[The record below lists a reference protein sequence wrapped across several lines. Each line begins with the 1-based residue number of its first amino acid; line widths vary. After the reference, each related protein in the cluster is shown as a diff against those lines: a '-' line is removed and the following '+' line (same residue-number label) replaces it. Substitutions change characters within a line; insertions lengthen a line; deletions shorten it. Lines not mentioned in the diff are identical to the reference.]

1 MKKIAR
7 LVAVLL
13 CICML
18 FTSCAPVGTNGEKT
32 ADSEYSQEVQNLEK
46 LCKVWGY
53 TKYNHP
59 AFLFGEKDWDEEL
72 LNLIPVVSEAKS
84 DEVNDILHE
93 WFVSLGEI
101 DYGTS
106 RPGSKPIESEA
117 VVQADTNWILDEAY
131 LGEALSADM
140 QKMGPV
146 PKIDRS
152 KAPVKFSTGQSVP
165 NFKMENTDAGCSYQ
179 TEEERLLG
187 LFRVWNAI
195 EYYFPYLD
203 IMDESWHDLLNE
215 FIPKILEASDVQSFE
230 LTICEMTAHL
240 HDVHVGLIKSQPLNA
255 VVGEYLAPVN
265 MLRTEEGQWV
275 VSDLR
280 GDCPLQAGDVILKL
294 DGTDIKEV
302 EENRKKY
309 VSVPNDEKLNNPLGV
324 YLLRSKDEEMEITVL
339 RDGKEE
345 TYSVKGTTEYTRMA
359 RKREKSHEILD
370 GNIGLIN
377 PDSLS
382 TGDTGTVVRQAMEDL
397 RDTDGLIID
406 LRQYPSDTSMH
417 SFLSTYLQK
426 VGAVYNIMTVPS
438 QSVPGTFIK
447 QEMVSMGVIPAS
459 FYYEK
464 PVVVLMDESSISN
477 TEWSIMDLRT
487 GDNVVVLGNTSLGT
501 DGDITELPL
510 PNGNGLCFTSCGIYT
525 PEMGQTQR
533 IGLSPD
539 IEVYPTVE
547 GIKEGRDELKEAAVA
562 YIQEQNVK

>member
-18 FTSCAPVGTNGEKT
+18 FTSCTPAGQSVDSNGNT
-32 ADSEYSQEVQNLEK
+32 VNSQKVENLEK

-195 EYYFPYLD
+195 EYYFP
-203 IMDESWHDLLNE
+203 
-215 FIPKILEASDVQSFE
+215 
-230 LTICEMTAHL
+230 
-240 HDVHVGLIKSQPLNA
+240 
-255 VVGEYLAPVN
+255 
-265 MLRTEEGQWV
+265 
-275 VSDLR
+275 
-280 GDCPLQAGDVILKL
+280 
-294 DGTDIKEV
+294 
-302 EENRKKY
+302 
-309 VSVPNDEKLNNPLGV
+309 
-324 YLLRSKDEEMEITVL
+324 
-339 RDGKEE
+339 
-345 TYSVKGTTEYTRMA
+345 
-359 RKREKSHEILD
+359 
-370 GNIGLIN
+370 
-377 PDSLS
+377 
-382 TGDTGTVVRQAMEDL
+382 
-397 RDTDGLIID
+397 
-406 LRQYPSDTSMH
+406 
-417 SFLSTYLQK
+417 
-426 VGAVYNIMTVPS
+426 
-438 QSVPGTFIK
+438 
-447 QEMVSMGVIPAS
+447 
-459 FYYEK
+459 
-464 PVVVLMDESSISN
+464 
-477 TEWSIMDLRT
+477 
-487 GDNVVVLGNTSLGT
+487 
-501 DGDITELPL
+501 
-510 PNGNGLCFTSCGIYT
+510 
-525 PEMGQTQR
+525 
-533 IGLSPD
+533 
-539 IEVYPTVE
+539 
-547 GIKEGRDELKEAAVA
+547 
-562 YIQEQNVK
+562 